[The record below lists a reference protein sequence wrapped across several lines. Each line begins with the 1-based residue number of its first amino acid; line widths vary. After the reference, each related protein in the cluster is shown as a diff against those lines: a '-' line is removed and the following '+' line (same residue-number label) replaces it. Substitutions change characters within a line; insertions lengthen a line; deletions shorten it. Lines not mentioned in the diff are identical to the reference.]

1 MVSSPC
7 AIRAAT
13 VASAVVVTAQAASG
27 DGEGEGIGGLL
38 AHVPEKWAPVF
49 RPGHAPTQKRSGA
62 YPTGYAP
69 SACPAKV
76 GTGFP
81 TRTCANSKRSGAYP
95 TGYAPSACPGK
106 VGTGFPTRT
115 CANAKKKRSVS
126 NGIRS

>member
-1 MVSSPC
+1 MS
-7 AIRAAT
+7 RK
-13 VASAVVVTAQAASG
+13 SG
-27 DGEGEGIGGLL
+27 HRFSDPDMRQRKKEAERIQRDTLL

-81 TRTCANSKRSGAYP
+81 TRTCANAKRSGAYP